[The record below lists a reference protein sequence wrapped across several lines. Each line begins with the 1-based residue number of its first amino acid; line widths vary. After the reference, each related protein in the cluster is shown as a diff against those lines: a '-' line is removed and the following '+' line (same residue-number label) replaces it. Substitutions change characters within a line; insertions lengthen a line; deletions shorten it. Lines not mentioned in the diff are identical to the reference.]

1 MTRIDLPLLAPE
13 VAAPAG
19 MAVADAEAL
28 ALRLRALADPTRVR
42 LVSIIAAYPGGEACV
57 CHLTDPVGLSQ
68 PTVSHHLKLL
78 VEAGVLSRDKRGVW
92 AYYRLVPG
100 AVQGLGDALTYAVRV
115 PVGAA

>member
-1 MTRIDLPLLAPE
+1 MTRIDLPLLATEPA
-13 VAAPAG
+13 VPAG
-19 MAVADAEAL
+19 MAVVDAELL

-42 LVSIIAAYPGGEACV
+42 LVSIIAAYPDGEACV

-78 VEAGVLSRDKRGVW
+78 VDAGILERDKRGVW

-100 AVQGLGDALTYAVRV
+100 AIAGLGESLMGAVGAV
-115 PVGAA
+115 PVG